1 MEKTESL
8 QQQLAQMQAMM
19 VTMQQQ
25 MQQASQENI
34 APANDA
40 ASQSSKSDK
49 DRSDSESELLSV
61 PNEEHT
67 AVTLLLP
74 APIRLRLKRG
84 LDHLYQ
90 NHDVSLIAH
99 TINKINAPGT

>member
-49 DRSDSESELLSV
+49 DRSDSESEFLSV

-67 AVTLLLP
+67 AVTP
-74 APIRLRLKRG
+74 NETFREAQQ
-84 LDHLYQ
+84 HLQ
-90 NHDVSLIAH
+90 VFIISCKSI
-99 TINKINAPGT
+99 